1 MKLSKNT
8 IDLLKNF
15 SQINPNILVKP
26 GQEIRTI
33 NSGKSAFAKAKI
45 TENFDR
51 EFAIYDLNELLAVLS
66 LSDEPE
72 INLNDKHMTISVQN
86 FGDINFYYSEPELVA
101 SPPDKDLPS
110 AEGYFTH
117 NLTNE
122 SLQFWLRTA
131 ATIAAPF
138 VSIVGNGSQAL
149 VRITDPE
156 LSNATKF
163 EAVIGQTDKTFV
175 AHIPTQNIKLIGQ
188 NYTVNIPSSGSFV
201 HFKAD
206 NVEYW
211 VALDKTSEFNNG

>member
-8 IDLLKNF
+8 IEVLKNF
-15 SQINPNILVKP
+15 SQINPNILVKA

-45 TENFDR
+45 EENFDK

-66 LSDEPE
+66 LGDDPE
-72 INLNDKHMTISVQN
+72 VNLNDDHMSINVDN
-86 FGDINFYYSEPELVA
+86 FGEINFFYSKPELVTAAPESELPA
-101 SPPDKDLPS
+101 S
-110 AEGYFTH
+110 EGFFTYS
-117 NLTNE
+117 LTNS

-138 VSIVGNGSQAL
+138 VSIVADGTNVR

-156 LSNATKF
+156 ISNATKF
-163 EAVIGQTDKTFV
+163 ETVIGQTDKKFV
-175 AHIPTQNIKLIGQ
+175 AHIPTSNIKLMPQ
-188 NYTVNIPSSGSFV
+188 DYTVNIPDNGSFV

-206 NVEYW
+206 SVEYW
-211 VALDKTSEFNNG
+211 IALDKTSEF

>member
-8 IDLLKNF
+8 VDVLKNF
-15 SQINPNILVKP
+15 SQINPNILVKA

-33 NSGKSAFAKAKI
+33 NSGKSAFTKAKI
-45 TENFDR
+45 EENFDK

-66 LSDEPE
+66 LGDEPE
-72 INLNDKHMTISVQN
+72 VSLNDDHMAISVQN
-86 FGDINFYYSEPELVA
+86 FGEINLFYSKPELVT

-110 AEGYFTH
+110 SEGFFTH
-117 NLTNE
+117 ALTND

-138 VSIVGNGSQAL
+138 VSLVADGTNVK

-156 LSNATKF
+156 ISTATKF
-163 EAVIGQTDKTFV
+163 ETVISQTDKKFV
-175 AHIPTQNIKLIGQ
+175 AHIPTANIKLMPQ
-188 NYTVNIPSSGSFV
+188 DYTVNIPSTGGFV
-201 HFKAD
+201 HFKSD

-211 VALDKTSEFNNG
+211 IALDKSSEF

>member
-8 IDLLKNF
+8 VDVLKNF
-15 SQINPNILVKP
+15 SQINPNILVKA

-45 TENFDR
+45 NESFDK

-66 LSDEPE
+66 LGDEPE
-72 INLNDKHMTISVQN
+72 VNLNDDHMTISVEN
-86 FGDINFYYSEPELVA
+86 FGEINFYYSKPELVTA
-101 SPPDKDLPS
+101 PPEKDLPS
-110 AEGYFTH
+110 SEGFFTH
-117 NLTNE
+117 NLTND

-138 VSIVGNGSQAL
+138 VSIVADGTQAK
-149 VRITDPE
+149 VRITDPD

-163 EAVIGQTDKTFV
+163 EAVIGQTDKTFK
-175 AHIPTQNIKLIGQ
+175 AHIPTQNIKMMPKD
-188 NYTVNIPSSGSFV
+188 YVVNIPSTGGFV
-201 HFKAD
+201 HFKTD

-211 VALDKTSEFNNG
+211 IALDKTSEF

>member
-8 IDLLKNF
+8 VDVLKNF
-15 SQINPNILVKP
+15 SQINPNILVKA

-45 TENFDR
+45 EENFDK

-66 LSDEPE
+66 LGDDPEVSLNDDHMSINVENFGE
-72 INLNDKHMTISVQN
+72 IN
-86 FGDINFYYSEPELVA
+86 FFYSKPELVTA
-101 SPPDKDLPS
+101 PPDKDLPAS
-110 AEGYFTH
+110 EGFFTH
-117 NLTNE
+117 SLTND

-138 VSIVGNGSQAL
+138 VSIVADGTNAK

-163 EAVIGQTDKTFV
+163 ETVIGQTDKTFV
-175 AHIPTQNIKLIGQ
+175 AHIPTANIKLMPQ
-188 NYTVNIPSSGSFV
+188 DYTVNIPSTGGFV
-201 HFKAD
+201 HFKAN

-211 VALDKTSEFNNG
+211 IALDKTSEF

>member
-8 IDLLKNF
+8 VDVLKNF
-15 SQINPNILVKP
+15 SQINPNILVRG

-45 TENFDR
+45 EESFDK

-66 LSDEPE
+66 LADEPE
-72 INLNDKHMTISVQN
+72 VDLQDDHMKISVDN
-86 FGDINFYYSEPELVA
+86 FGEINFFYSKPELVTA
-101 SPPDKDLPS
+101 PPDKDLPS
-110 AEGYFTH
+110 SEGFFTH
-117 NLTNE
+117 NLTNQ

-138 VSIVGNGSQAL
+138 VSIVADGTQAK
-149 VRITDPE
+149 VRITDPN

-163 EAVIGQTDKTFV
+163 ETVIGETDKKFV
-175 AHIPTQNIKLIGQ
+175 AHIPTQNIKMLPQ
-188 NYTVNIPSSGSFV
+188 DYVVNIPSTGGFV

-206 NVEYW
+206 AVEYW
-211 VALDKTSEFNNG
+211 IALDKSSEF

>member
-8 IDLLKNF
+8 VDVLKNF
-15 SQINPNILVKP
+15 SQINPNILVKA

-33 NSGKSAFAKAKI
+33 NSGKSAFAKATI
-45 TENFDR
+45 TEAFDK

-66 LSDEPE
+66 LGDEPE
-72 INLNDKHMTISVQN
+72 VSLNDDHMTISVEN
-86 FGDINFYYSEPELVA
+86 FGEINFFYSKPELVTA
-101 SPPDKDLPS
+101 PPDKDLPS
-110 AEGYFTH
+110 SEGFFTH
-117 NLTNE
+117 SLTNE

-138 VSIVGNGSQAL
+138 VSIVADGTQAK

-163 EAVIGQTDKTFV
+163 EAKIADTDKKFV
-175 AHIPTQNIKLIGQ
+175 AHIPTSNIKLMPQ
-188 NYTVNIPSSGSFV
+188 DYTVNIPSTGGFV
-201 HFKAD
+201 HFKAG

-211 VALDKTSEFNNG
+211 IALDKTSEF